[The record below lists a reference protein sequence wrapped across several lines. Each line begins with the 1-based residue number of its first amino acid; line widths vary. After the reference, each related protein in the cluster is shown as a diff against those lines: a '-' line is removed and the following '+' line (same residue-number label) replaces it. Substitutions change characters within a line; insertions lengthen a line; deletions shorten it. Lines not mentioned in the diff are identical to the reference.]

1 MDADNAKIKELEKK
15 VKDLQSIE
23 EKDPKKVSPEV
34 LTDVISRY
42 SKSVKGSMN
51 KLKKRINT
59 FEQSK
64 TVPRP
69 ERKEATH
76 AEEEDED
83 DDVDYEYQHAWILR
97 IVCMFA
103 IGASFMLLAE
113 KLMVINKAHLSA
125 R

>member
-1 MDADNAKIKELEKK
+1 M
-15 VKDLQSIE
+15 KDLQSIE
-23 EKDPKKVSPEV
+23 EKDPKKVSSEV

-42 SKSVKGSMN
+42 SKSVKGSIN
-51 KLKKRINT
+51 KLKKRIDT

-69 ERKEATH
+69 QRTEATH

-103 IGASFMLLAE
+103 IGGSFMLLAE

-125 R
+125 K